1 MENYNIKDK
10 NHSNSI
16 WSGLIILTVGV
27 VFFLRSYGIYI
38 PHWVL
43 SWHTL
48 LIVIGLVVGFK
59 RNFQGGGWLIIVLIG
74 GYFTIEDIADVDFSK
89 YYFAIIFI
97 VLGLYLILR
106 PKRNLEERWRRKEE
120 RWRRRGDRW
129 KSRFG
134 ETPYVYPQPEVT
146 TETGAADAATATDS
160 SRGGAD
166 TKDILNSV
174 NIFGGANHMVY
185 SKNFKGGEAVAVFG
199 GCEINLSQADFEGTV
214 TIDIVA
220 IFGGVKIIVPPS
232 WEVRSEV
239 TAIFGGVDDKRAVPP
254 FNGEG
259 ARKILIIEGVALCGG
274 VDIRNF

>member
-48 LIVIGLVVGFK
+48 LIVI
-59 RNFQGGGWLIIVLIG
+59 
-74 GYFTIEDIADVDFSK
+74 EDIADVDFSK

-120 RWRRRGDRW
+120 RWRRRGEHWRRGGDQW
-129 KSRFG
+129 KS
-134 ETPYVYPQPEVT
+134 
-146 TETGAADAATATDS
+146 
-160 SRGGAD
+160 
-166 TKDILNSV
+166 
-174 NIFGGANHMVY
+174 
-185 SKNFKGGEAVAVFG
+185 
-199 GCEINLSQADFEGTV
+199 
-214 TIDIVA
+214 
-220 IFGGVKIIVPPS
+220 
-232 WEVRSEV
+232 
-239 TAIFGGVDDKRAVPP
+239 
-254 FNGEG
+254 
-259 ARKILIIEGVALCGG
+259 
-274 VDIRNF
+274 